1 MLVDAERRV
10 FVGGVGPFEEAMG
23 PECIRLGK
31 GLRIAMGGSASPR
44 QSSHPNATVHAA
56 AVVMRRPRL

>member
-1 MLVDAERRV
+1 MVLVDAERRV

-31 GLRIAMGGSASPR
+31 GLRVAMGFSASPPVER
-44 QSSHPNATVHAA
+44 AIG
-56 AVVMRRPRL
+56 MRLSTTRPS